1 MAGAACARLLA
12 DSHLPVRVLERS
24 RVPGGRLAAPQLD
37 GRRVDTGA
45 SYFTVSDD
53 AFDTVVAGWH
63 DNGLARPWTDT
74 FDARPARESGSG
86 AGPMRWATRE
96 GMSSLI
102 LNLLDGLDVTL
113 RHEVRPLQVGPLP
126 VGPLQVGQDGVGQD
140 GVGQDGVDGFNSRVV
155 VLAMPDPQAARL
167 VRSGPFSQLHAQ
179 LDVAFDPVIAVTA
192 AWPKRE
198 WSFHNGVFVNDHPA
212 ITFVA
217 DDGARRGDQAAVLV
231 THTSASLAQRHLA
244 DPDAAIEPVL
254 RALADVLDVTG
265 KPIWTHA
272 HRWTSAKPVG
282 RHDQSFLWYPIGD
295 SGGEHLHGATVA
307 VAGDSWCPS
316 GRPRVESAWLSGTA
330 VARHI
335 LENW

>member
-1 MAGAACARLLA
+1 MPEPAGVTVIGAGMAGAACARLLA
-12 DSHLPVRVLERS
+12 DSHVPVRVLERS
-24 RVPGGRLAAPQLD
+24 RVPGGRLAAPQLG
-37 GRRVDTGA
+37 GRRVDIGA

-53 AFDTVVAGWH
+53 AFGSVVTGWQ
-63 DNGLARPWTDT
+63 DKGLARPWTDT
-74 FDARPARESGSG
+74 FDARPARRDESDSG
-86 AGPMRWATRE
+86 TGPMRWATRE

-102 LNLLDGLDVTL
+102 RNLLDGLDVTL
-113 RHEVRPLQVGPLP
+113 HHE
-126 VGPLQVGQDGVGQD
+126 VGPLQAGPRGVGQD
-140 GVGQDGVDGFNSRVV
+140 GGDGFNSRVV

-167 VRSGPFSQLHAQ
+167 AGSGPFSQLQAQ
-179 LDVAFDPVIAVTA
+179 LDVDFDPVITVTA

-244 DPDAAIEPVL
+244 DPDATIKPVL

-265 KPIWTHA
+265 EPIWTHA

-282 RHDQSFLWYPIGD
+282 RHAQSFLWYPIGD
-295 SGGEHLHGATVA
+295 IGGEYLNGSAVA